1 MKNFRIVHRIKLK
14 DYDLRVL
21 VNILNEARLRQRAKG
36 ENNST
41 TCDLLLRCLDALEA

>member
-36 ENNST
+36 ENNS
-41 TCDLLLRCLDALEA
+41 CDLLLRCLDALEA